1 MASEADRVLELEKQF
16 GSGPT
21 ANGSHPSG
29 EPINGSA
36 PDWPVLDPA
45 AIHGIAGN
53 IIRTIE
59 PHTEADSA
67 ALLATLLTA
76 FGAAVGRGPHARAD
90 GAEHPA
96 RLFTVIV
103 GDTARARKGTSWQQI
118 KRVLAVA
125 DQKFVV
131 ERVMNGFGSGEAL
144 VDAVAPRGDDSPAD
158 HRLLTLDPE
167 WSRVLAVGRREGST
181 LSHIYRQ
188 AWDGDRLAVHTR
200 SSGDVVADGAH
211 VTVCGHITIE
221 ELRGRLT
228 ETETANGFA
237 NRHCFFLARR
247 SKLLPEGGDLSDSE
261 IHRLGSLLGERLDAA
276 RKIGRLA
283 RTPDGTKRW
292 AELYRRMAED
302 EPGGLL
308 GAVVARSEAQVLRL
322 SVTYALLDGTNRID
336 TSHIDAA
343 WAVWNYCRASAELV
357 FGDALGDPVADRILQ
372 ALSDAGD
379 DGLDRTTLHKLF
391 ARHESGARIQAAVTR
406 LMTLDRI
413 TESTESTGGRPRS
426 VLRIKRTKRSN
437 QLLNSHK
444 SHISQPTEE

>member
-1 MASEADRVLELEKQF
+1 MSVELQGRALAIASEVERLA
-16 GSGPT
+16 
-21 ANGSHPSG
+21 AMNGST
-29 EPINGSA
+29 

-45 AIHGIAGN
+45 ALHGIAGS
-53 IIRTIE
+53 IIGTIE
-59 PHTEADSA
+59 PHTEADSP

-103 GDTARARKGTSWQQI
+103 GDTARARKGTSWQQV

-125 DQKFVV
+125 DQRFVL

-144 VDAVAPRGDDSPAD
+144 VDAVAPRGDDGPTD

-200 SSGDVVADGAH
+200 SAGDVVADGAH
-211 VTVCGHITIE
+211 VTVCGHITVE
-221 ELRGRLT
+221 ELRSRLT

-247 SKLLPEGGDLSDSE
+247 SKLLPEGGNLDDSE
-261 IHRLGSLLGERLDAA
+261 IHRLGTALGERLDAA
-276 RKIGRLA
+276 RKIGNLT
-283 RTPDGTKRW
+283 RTPEAAERW
-292 AELYRRMAED
+292 SNLYHRMAED

-336 TSHIDAA
+336 TPHIEAA
-343 WAVWNYCRASAELV
+343 WAVWRYCRASAELV
-357 FGDALGDPVADRILQ
+357 FGDAVGDPVADKILQ
-372 ALSDAGD
+372 ALADAGD
-379 DGLDRTTLHKLF
+379 DGLDKVALHKLF
-391 ARHESGARIQAAVTR
+391 GRHETGARIQAAITR
-406 LMTLDRI
+406 LLALDRI
-413 TESTESTGGRPRS
+413 TESKEATPGRSRS
-426 VLRIKRTKRSN
+426 LLRIKRTKRSKP
-437 QLLNSHK
+437 LNSHT
-444 SHISQPTEE
+444 SLNSQHDL